1 MTPFGEK
8 VRAMRTERGVAQKE
22 MAAALGVS
30 PAYLSAL
37 EHGRRGVPN
46 WAMVQKIIG
55 FFNVIW
61 DEAEALE
68 QLAQRSDPR
77 VTLVTAGLSPVA
89 TALANR
95 LALQIGTLSDD
106 DIARIVALL
115 DEIDQNSASRSS
127 SRSLTSQP

>member
-8 VRAMRTERGVAQKE
+8 VRTMRTERGIAQKE
-22 MAAALGVS
+22 MAAAIGVS

-68 QLAQRSDPR
+68 DLARRSDPR
-77 VTLVTAGLSPVA
+77 VTVDTAGLSPEA
-89 TALANR
+89 TLLANR
-95 LALQIGTLSDD
+95 LAAQISMLSPD
-106 DIARIVALL
+106 DIERIVALL
-115 DEIDQNSASRSS
+115 DQIDQKSASRSS

>member
-8 VRAMRTERGVAQKE
+8 VRTMRTERGIAQKD

-61 DEAEALE
+61 DEAEELEAL
-68 QLAQRSDPR
+68 AARSDPR
-77 VTLVTAGLSPVA
+77 VTVDTAGLTPKA

-95 LALQIGTLSDD
+95 LASQIGMLGED

-115 DEIDQNSASRSS
+115 EEIDQKSASRSS

>member
-8 VRAMRTERGVAQKE
+8 VRTMRTERGIAQKD

-61 DEAEALE
+61 DEAEELEAL
-68 QLAQRSDPR
+68 AARSDPR
-77 VTLVTAGLSPVA
+77 VTVDTAGLSPKA

-95 LALQIGTLSDD
+95 LASQIGMLGED

-115 DEIDQNSASRSS
+115 DEIDQKSASRSS

>member
-8 VRAMRTERGVAQKE
+8 LRSLRRERGVAQRE
-22 MAAALGVS
+22 MAAAIGVS

-61 DEAEALE
+61 DDAEEL
-68 QLAQRSDPR
+68 QRLAARSDPR
-77 VTLVTAGLSPVA
+77 VVIETAGLSPRA
-89 TALANR
+89 TELSNLLAEKISSLGEKEIEALIEQLRGVRGRPANR
-95 LALQIGTLSDD
+95 
-106 DIARIVALL
+106 
-115 DEIDQNSASRSS
+115 
-127 SRSLTSQP
+127 

>member
-8 VRAMRTERGVAQKE
+8 VRAMRTERGIAQKE
-22 MAAALGVS
+22 MAAAIGVS

-68 QLAQRSDPR
+68 ELARRSDPR
-77 VTLVTAGLSPVA
+77 VTVDTAGLSPEA
-89 TALANR
+89 TLLANR
-95 LALQIGTLSDD
+95 LAAQISMLSPD

-115 DEIDQNSASRSS
+115 DEIDQKSASRSS

>member
-8 VRAMRTERGVAQKE
+8 VRSMRTERGIAQKE

-61 DEAEALE
+61 DEAEELEAL
-68 QLAQRSDPR
+68 AARSDPR
-77 VTLVTAGLSPVA
+77 VTVDTAGLSPKA

-95 LALQIGTLSDD
+95 LATQIGMLGED

-115 DEIDQNSASRSS
+115 DEIDQKSASRSS

>member
-8 VRAMRTERGVAQKE
+8 VRAMRTERGIAQKD
-22 MAAALGVS
+22 MAAAIGVS

-68 QLAQRSDPR
+68 DLARRSDPR
-77 VTLVTAGLSPVA
+77 VTVDTAGLSPEA
-89 TALANR
+89 TLLANR
-95 LALQIGTLSDD
+95 LAAQISMLSLD
-106 DIARIVALL
+106 DIERIVALL
-115 DEIDQNSASRSS
+115 DEIDQKSASRSS